1 MATSDADSQLYAIMT
16 RTAHQVLASSDPYW
30 VGIDGMDEIAADEVM
45 FDAEH
50 GGAAYLLWAN
60 LTDINDDPRI
70 VGDRA
75 LCEERLRMA
84 AAEWLEL
91 DLARS
96 EVIECY
102 FRRWHDP
109 LEPVDA
115 RVRQPG
121 ASCTMRDGLAH

>member
-16 RTAHQVLASSDPYW
+16 RTAHQVLASSDPYG

-115 RVRQPG
+115 Q
-121 ASCTMRDGLAH
+121 